1 MVVGLL
7 VGGLA
12 LTAGPA
18 PARAAEQT
26 GPEQTGPE
34 QTGPAQTGPVS
45 LVVGLRTRSDV
56 VATLERQTGVDVV
69 GSEPMAGAVT
79 VEVPA
84 DQAGEAADALRADPA
99 VSYVEPDHLA
109 HMTTVTPND
118 PSYAGQWGIAKTR
131 VNTAW
136 GSTVGSPT
144 VTVAVLDTGVAALP
158 DLAGRL
164 LPGKDFVN
172 NDSAADDDNGHGTM
186 TAGVIAA
193 GGANGVGIAGIC
205 WACRILPVK
214 VLGSAGSGTY
224 SNIAA
229 GIRYAADAGAD
240 IINMSLGGSADGQVL
255 RDAVAYAVGKGALV
269 ISAAGNDGSSA
280 PHYPAAIPSVLAV
293 GGSTAA
299 DGRYSWSNW
308 GPSWVDLAAPGCNP
322 AQGINGV
329 VGQFCGTSSATPFTS
344 GVAALLASTSPQP
357 TAAAIRIALMSTA
370 SKLAGN
376 WVATGSGRVDAAAA
390 LTALAASDDH
400 APPVTS
406 FRILPSA
413 LSSTPVH
420 GIVTVGARASDDVG
434 VSVVQLFAGS
444 RLVAS
449 DTTSPYLFRWQ
460 TAPSTGAVTLTLRAY
475 DRAGKLAIARTVV
488 TTDNTAPSV
497 TVTKAPASGTRHV
510 PATAYVSVAAAD
522 HYGVRLLE
530 LMVNGKVT
538 QVYAGRS
545 YRFSVQTGK
554 YGRSMT
560 VGVRGYDTAGNVRY
574 TPVRTWYR

>member
-1 MVVGLL
+1 MRARVPGMVVGLL

-26 GPEQTGPE
+26 GP
-34 QTGPAQTGPVS
+34 VS

-56 VATLERQTGVDVV
+56 VATLERHTGVDVV
-69 GSEPMAGAVT
+69 GSEPMPGAIT
-79 VEVPA
+79 VDVPA
-84 DQAGEAADALRADPA
+84 DQAGEATDALRADPA

-109 HMTTVTPND
+109 RMTTVTPND
-118 PSYAGQWGIAKTR
+118 PSYAGQWGIAETR
-131 VNTAW
+131 VNAAW
-136 GSTVGSPT
+136 DSTTGSST

-164 LPGKDFVN
+164 LPGRDFVN
-172 NDSAADDDNGHGTM
+172 NDADAADDNGHGTM
-186 TAGVIAA
+186 TADVIAA
-193 GGANGVGIAGIC
+193 AGGNRVGIAGIC

-214 VLGSAGSGTY
+214 VLDSAGSGTY

-229 GIRYAADAGAD
+229 GIRYAADSGAD

-269 ISAAGNDGSSA
+269 ISAAGNDASAA

-293 GGSTAA
+293 GGSTDG

-308 GPSWVDLAAPGCNP
+308 GPSWVDIAAPGCNP
-322 AQGINGV
+322 AQGMTGV

-357 TAAAIRIALMSTA
+357 TAAAIRIALMSSA
-370 SKLAGN
+370 HKLAGN

-390 LTALAASDDH
+390 LDALPGPDDH
-400 APPVTS
+400 TPPATS

-413 LSSTPVH
+413 LSPAPIH
-420 GIVTVGARASDDVG
+420 GIVMVGARASDDVG

-444 RLVAS
+444 RLIAT
-449 DTTSPYLFRWQ
+449 DTISPYAFRWQ

-475 DRAGKLAIARTVV
+475 DRAGNLAIARSVL

-497 TVTKAPASGTRHV
+497 TVTKAPASGTRHI
-510 PATAYVSVAAAD
+510 PRTAYVSVAAAD
-522 HYGVRLLE
+522 YYGVRLLE
-530 LMVNGKVT
+530 LLVNGKVT
-538 QVYAGRS
+538 QAYAGRS
-545 YRFSVQTGK
+545 HRFSVPTWK

-560 VGVRGYDTAGNVRY
+560 VGARGYDTAGNVRY